1 MHTLIIRDVELHQI
15 HPVWVEA
22 RVEARARL
30 LSALEA
36 SGAQKDMRVL
46 VFRKYP
52 LAQGKSLALVGALLR
67 V

>member
-1 MHTLIIRDVELHQI
+1 MHALLIRDVELHQI
-15 HPVWVEA
+15 HPACVEA
-22 RVEARARL
+22 RGEARARL

-52 LAQGKSLALVGALLR
+52 LAQGKSLALVGALFR